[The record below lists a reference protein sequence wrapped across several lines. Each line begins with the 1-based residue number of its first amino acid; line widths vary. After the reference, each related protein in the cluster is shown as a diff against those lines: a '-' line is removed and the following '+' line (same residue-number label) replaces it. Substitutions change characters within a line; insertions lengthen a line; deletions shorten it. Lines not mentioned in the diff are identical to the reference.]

1 MARGTMHAPKP
12 DGERRR
18 RNAPS
23 HGESVLTPDDQLR
36 GPELAGTYA
45 AETKAWHETWR
56 RSPQAQLF
64 QDTDWSRLALLAPI
78 VEAYFRRP
86 TAAALSE
93 IRMNEERLGAT
104 VVDRMR
110 ARIRI
115 AEPELDDAPTGPV
128 GSNVTPITA
137 RRDSIR
143 ARLAADPEPE
153 PELAEL
159 PTASDPAPF

>member
-12 DGERRR
+12 GAARRNSPTHGETVLTDDGE
-18 RNAPS
+18 
-23 HGESVLTPDDQLR
+23 LR
-36 GPELAGTYA
+36 GPELVGEYA
-45 AETKAWHETWR
+45 PETLAWFETWR
-56 RSPQAQLF
+56 RAPQAQMFLA
-64 QDTDWSRLALLAPI
+64 TDWGRLVLLAPI
-78 VEAYFRRP
+78 VDGYFRRP
-86 TAAALSE
+86 SAAALSE

-115 AEPELDDAPTGPV
+115 AEPELDEAPTGPV

-153 PELAEL
+153 PVLAEL

>member
-23 HGESVLTPDDQLR
+23 HGEHVLTADGEKR
-36 GPELAGTYA
+36 GPELVGPYT
-45 AETKAWHETWR
+45 EPTIAWHETWR
-56 RSPQAQLF
+56 SSPQAQLF
-64 QDTDWSRLALLAPI
+64 QETDWSRLALLAPI
-78 VEAYFRRP
+78 VESYFRRP
-86 TAAALSE
+86 SAAALSE

-115 AEPELDDAPTGPV
+115 EQPDTDESASSGAI
-128 GSNVTPITA
+128 GSNVTPISA
-137 RRDSIR
+137 RRDSMR
-143 ARLAADPEPE
+143 ARLAADPEPVI
-153 PELAEL
+153 AA
-159 PTASDPAPF
+159 ASTGSEDPAPF